1 MVDHTH
7 RLWPHV
13 DGWAAELGLTG
24 PDAVVRAS
32 EPAHDAPASGGSN
45 AAKGRAGTTAAVHV
59 VCCDANVALCGQALA
74 GGDRYVTDP
83 ASCPLCTIA
92 AALDLPCAAPGC
104 DVGTG
109 SEVAALL
116 ARQSPAARPVPNGC
130 ADPNCPGGRGAGGR
144 GAVPDPEGRLCGGC
158 RAAAF
163 DTPQRPEDIEEDGQ

>member
-1 MVDHTH
+1 MRWSGRRNQRTTH
-7 RLWPHV
+7 RP
-13 DGWAAELGLTG
+13 AAGPTPQSTRTG
-24 PDAVVRAS
+24 RVAVTTAETTGTV
-32 EPAHDAPASGGSN
+32 PPL
-45 AAKGRAGTTAAVHV
+45 GRAGTTAAVHV

-130 ADPNCPGGRGAGGR
+130 ADPNCPGGRGA
-144 GAVPDPEGRLCGGC
+144 VPDPDGRLRGGC

-163 DTPQRPEDIEEDGQ
+163 DTPYRQHGPEDIEEDGQ